1 MAVFAAT
8 DYSVVYNSVELSP
21 YVKSVELS
29 VEGNDLDTTAMGTTN
44 NSFHTR
50 IIGLKDWK
58 VTLELMNDFA
68 AAQVDATIMPDII
81 SGTARTITIKPTS
94 SAVSATNPRYFG
106 SVLATSGTP
115 ISGGVGDLSMNKI
128 SLVAAGALTRATT

>member
-1 MAVFAAT
+1 MAVFATT
-8 DYSVVYNSVELSP
+8 DYSVVYNGVDLSP

-29 VEGNDLDTTAMGTTN
+29 VEGADLDTTGMGTTN

-58 VTLELMNDFA
+58 VSLELMNDFA
-68 AAQVDATIMPDII
+68 PGQVDATLMPDVI
-81 SGTARTITIKPTS
+81 SGTARTVTIKPTS
-94 SAVSATNPRYFG
+94 SAVGATNPRYFG
-106 SVLATSGTP
+106 SVLVTSGSP
-115 ISGGVGDLSMNKI
+115 ISGGVGDLAMNKI